1 MHFGAGKAKVPPSL
15 LYKTIIEKPSGL
27 CVPGQRNISREAN
40 RLLLS
45 NAKGSI
51 PLYMQIKELFVAN
64 LRDGQW
70 VPGEVIPSEI
80 QLAQELG
87 VSQGTV
93 RKAVT
98 ELVENN
104 VLVRK
109 QGRGTFVANHDTQ
122 RALFH
127 FFHIVGNDGHKVLPD
142 SKTLSCRRKRAS
154 QLELSKLQLAAGT
167 SVVSIERIREF
178 DGRPTMLETIT
189 LPSKPFAELGKVR
202 ACNLPNM
209 LYELYERKFG
219 ITIHS
224 AEEQLRAVAAS
235 DHDASLLDLP
245 PRTPLLEI
253 ERVALT
259 LDKTPVELRISHCI
273 TDRHYYQNA
282 IF

>member
-1 MHFGAGKAKVPPSL
+1 L
-15 LYKTIIEKPSGL
+15 
-27 CVPGQRNISREAN
+27 Q
-40 RLLLS
+40 LS

-64 LRDGQW
+64 LRSGRW

-80 QLAQELG
+80 QLAQDLG

-93 RKAVT
+93 RKAIT

-109 QGRGTFVANHDTQ
+109 QGRGTFVAYHDTQ

-127 FFHIVGNDGHKVLPD
+127 FFHVVGNDGHKVLPD
-142 SKTLSCRRKRAS
+142 SKTLSCRRRRAS
-154 QLELSKLQLAAGT
+154 RLELSKLKLASGT
-167 SVVSIERIREF
+167 SVISIERIRDF
-178 DGRPTMLETIT
+178 DGRPTMLEKII
-189 LPSKPFAELGKVR
+189 LPSKPFAGLGKVG

-209 LYELYERKFG
+209 LYELYEKKFG

-235 DHDASLLDLP
+235 DHEASLLNLTP
-245 PRTPLLEI
+245 GTPLLEI

-259 LDKTPVELRISHCI
+259 LDKTPVEFRTSRCI
-273 TDRHYYQNA
+273 TDKHHYQNT

>member
-1 MHFGAGKAKVPPSL
+1 MV
-15 LYKTIIEKPSGL
+15 
-27 CVPGQRNISREAN
+27 
-40 RLLLS
+40 LS
-45 NAKGSI
+45 NARGSI

-64 LRDGQW
+64 LRDGRW
-70 VPGEVIPSEI
+70 SPGKVIPSEI

-93 RKAVT
+93 RKAIT

-104 VLVRK
+104 VLVRR

-127 FFHIVGNDGHKVLPD
+127 FFHVVGNDGHKVLPD

-154 QLELSKLQLAAGT
+154 QLESAKLKLAAGT
-167 SVVSIERIREF
+167 AVVRIERIREF
-178 DGRPTMLETIT
+178 DGRPTMLEVIT
-189 LPSKPFAELGKVR
+189 LPSVPFAELGKVG

-209 LYELYERKFG
+209 LYELYEKKFG

-235 DHDASLLDLP
+235 DHDASLLNLP
-245 PRTPLLEI
+245 PGTPLLEI

-259 LDKTPVELRISHCI
+259 LDKTPVELRISHCV
-273 TDRHYYQNA
+273 TDKHHYQNTL
-282 IF
+282 F